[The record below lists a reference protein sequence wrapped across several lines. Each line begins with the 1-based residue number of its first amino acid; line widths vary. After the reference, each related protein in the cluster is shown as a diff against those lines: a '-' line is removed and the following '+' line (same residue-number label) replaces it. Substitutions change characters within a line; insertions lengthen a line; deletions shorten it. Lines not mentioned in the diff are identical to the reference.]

1 MEKILEYYVNLCY
14 NDIRKRGGKHMYHA
28 EMLLGQEYFSNKVS
42 MRKVGSTHRLR
53 ELWRIFTLLKAIA
66 KDSSFDKMI
75 EDYIVKDKRIKS
87 GTAIIKGTRIS
98 TQDIMHMLKD
108 GYDVNEIL
116 QNFPSIQ
123 SKEQILVAMVY
134 EIRSWKFIFT
144 FLNDMRGYKR
154 G

>member
-1 MEKILEYYVNLCY
+1 MEKILEYYINLCY
-14 NDIRKRGGKHMYHA
+14 NCIRKGGGKRMYHA
-28 EMLLGQEYFSNKVS
+28 EMLLGQEYFSNKIS
-42 MRKVGSTHRLR
+42 MKKIGSTHRLR

-75 EDYIVKDKRIKS
+75 KNDIVKDKRVKS

-123 SKEQILVAMVY
+123 DKEQILVAMVY
-134 EIRSWKFIFT
+134 EIRSWRFIFT
-144 FLNDMRGYKR
+144 LLNDMRGYKR